1 MLVFNNFTIPIHHV
15 SDVSLLLSLSIMQ
28 ATIRPPLATPNRG
41 QLLCCDGLKII
52 RRPWPRPAISWYDQW
67 QHDRLWQC
75 RMEGVKIHWTVTAWT
90 PAPDWSLTPE
100 AESPDV
106 CVPAPTEQ
114 WAGAVQLITG
124 CHGEHGSSSLPQNVK
139 SANHYAAVQYKNW
152 CNSRITVICTF
163 LIIRNIFHI

>member
-15 SDVSLLLSLSIMQ
+15 SDVSLLLSLSLCKPHSVLQ
-28 ATIRPPLATPNRG
+28 FPLQTEANCCVVSDWR
-41 QLLCCDGLKII
+41 LLGG
-52 RRPWPRPAISWYDQW
+52 PGAWPRPAISWYDQW

-100 AESPDV
+100 AESPDF

-139 SANHYAAVQYKNW
+139 SSNHFAAVQYKNW

-163 LIIRNIFHI
+163 LII

>member
-15 SDVSLLLSLSIMQ
+15 SDVSLLLSLSLCK
-28 ATIRPPLATPNRG
+28 PHSVLHFPLQTEANCCVVSDWR
-41 QLLCCDGLKII
+41 LLGG
-52 RRPWPRPAISWYDQW
+52 PGAWPRPAISWYDQW

-106 CVPAPTEQ
+106 CVPSSDRAVSRSSAAHHGLSW
-114 WAGAVQLITG
+114 WARLIFSKCKISKPLCCG
-124 CHGEHGSSSLPQNVK
+124 PIQKLMQF
-139 SANHYAAVQYKNW
+139 KNY
-152 CNSRITVICTF
+152 CNLHVSDN
-163 LIIRNIFHI
+163 LD